1 MLVGTSPDPIV
12 ANYVEAIIS
21 ASLEQRIRLEYIAV
35 ELEMSTADPKPQQ
48 QLYHI
53 LGDKR
58 RRYTIHYL
66 KQQGSEVSVTDLAE
80 RVAAWENG
88 KSIADLSIQERKR
101 VYISLYQ
108 SHLPTLDEKGVIQYD
123 EARKSVG
130 LTPEMTDRKMYL
142 EIVPENSVP
151 SGIYYLGLGIGSGLL
166 LLILSFDL
174 HPVNTVSDLPW
185 ASLIVVGLIISSG
198 IHLRQSR
205 RGRLGDAG
213 PPPDCRIN

>member
-1 MLVGTSPDPIV
+1 
-12 ANYVEAIIS
+12 
-21 ASLEQRIRLEYIAV
+21 
-35 ELEMSTADPKPQQ
+35 MSTADPKPRQ
-48 QLYHI
+48 QLYNI

-58 RRYTIHYL
+58 QRYTIHYL

-88 KSIADLSIQERKR
+88 KSIAELSSQERKR

-108 SHLPTLDEKGVIQYD
+108 SHLPTLDQQGVIEYD
-123 EARKSVG
+123 EERKSVE
-130 LTPEMTDRKMYL
+130 LTPGMTDREIYL

-151 SGIYYLGLGIGSGLL
+151 WGIYYLGFGIGSALF

-174 HPVNTVSDLPW
+174 HPVNMISDLHW
-185 ASLIVVGLIISSG
+185 ASLIVAGLIISAG
-198 IHLRQSR
+198 IHLQQSR

-213 PPPDCRIN
+213 PPPDCRED